1 MISLYPTLFLR
12 SGSSLKKFML
22 VIFCLFE
29 EISIARLSFLCR
41 YFDHKKR
48 LNKSLCTCVQP
59 DAVNGKSLVKCSSK
73 GFRLRSAAF
82 EMQLSHGVWNSP
94 FKRQHTLYAKKVFSL
109 LRDITS
115 TTVYHKL
122 DFFQTT

>member
-59 DAVNGKSLVKCSSK
+59 DAVNGKSLVKCNSK

-82 EMQLSHGVWNSP
+82 EMQLSHGV
-94 FKRQHTLYAKKVFSL
+94 
-109 LRDITS
+109 
-115 TTVYHKL
+115 
-122 DFFQTT
+122 